1 MSESY
6 IIDRLKGLQFFRG
19 LSQEQLEIVGEHVV
33 GHVFEP
39 GEVIFEEGDPGD
51 SVYFIIDGELDVT
64 MQSDWEEEVK
74 LATLGPGQSCGEISI
89 IDDLP
94 RSASVIAVTQ
104 SSVLSLNKKG
114 FEQVLEEHPV
124 IGVVLLKGL
133 ACFLCEHVRQSNESL
148 SDFLEPT

>member
-1 MSESY
+1 MSDNQ
-6 IIDRLKGLQFFRG
+6 IIERLKGLQFFRG
-19 LSQEQLEIVGEHVV
+19 LDEEQLEIVGQHVD
-33 GHVFEP
+33 GHIFET
-39 GEVIFEEGDPGD
+39 GEVVFEEGDPGD

-74 LATLGPGQSCGEISI
+74 LASLGPGHSCGEISI

-94 RSASVIAVTQ
+94 RSASVTAVTQ

-114 FEQVLEEHPV
+114 FEQVVDEHPV
-124 IGVVLLKGL
+124 IGVILLKGL
-133 ACFLCEHVRQSNESL
+133 ARFLCEHVRESNESL

>member
-1 MSESY
+1 MVDSQ
-6 IIDRLKGLQFFRG
+6 IIERLKGLHFFKD
-19 LSQEQLEIVGEHVV
+19 LNEEQLEIVGAHVE
-33 GHVFEP
+33 GHDFEP
-39 GEVIFEEGDPGD
+39 GEVVFEEGDPGD

-74 LATLGPGQSCGEISI
+74 LASLGPGHSCGEISI

-94 RSASVIAVTQ
+94 RSASVTAVTQ

-114 FEQVLEEHPV
+114 FEQVLEENPV
-124 IGVVLLKGL
+124 TGVILLKGL
-133 ACFLCEHVRQSNESL
+133 ARFLCQHVRDSNESL